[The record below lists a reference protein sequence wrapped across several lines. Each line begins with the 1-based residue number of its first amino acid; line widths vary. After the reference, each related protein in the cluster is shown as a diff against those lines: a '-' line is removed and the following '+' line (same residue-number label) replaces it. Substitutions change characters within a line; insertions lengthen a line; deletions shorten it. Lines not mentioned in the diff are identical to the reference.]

1 MKKGIG
7 CLTSLLLLAVLV
19 SCAANLPM
27 RILEIAEI
35 IGLAKQERRAEPDS
49 AFADVL
55 LVNGAH
61 ALPEG
66 YIPGELVN
74 LYAQRRFFQLAAS
87 DIYLERT
94 AFEAANRM
102 FEQAERDGMN
112 GFIITSGYRSAEKQA
127 EVYAA
132 QQDGTASKPG
142 YSEHQTGL
150 AFDVTARRDGG
161 GFEETPQFAWLTEHC
176 WDYGFI
182 LRYPSGGEART
193 GIPYEPWHYRFVGA
207 DIARIIRGNGWT
219 LEEYCEAAA
228 RN

>member
-7 CLTSLLLLAVLV
+7 CITSLLMLIVLV
-19 SCAANLPM
+19 SCAANLPVK
-27 RILEIAEI
+27 ILELAEI
-35 IGLAKQERRAEPDS
+35 IAPARRASCAEPS
-49 AFADVL
+49 TL
-55 LVNGAH
+55 LVNSAH

-66 YIPGELVN
+66 YVPGELVD

-87 DIYLERT
+87 DIYMERT

-112 GFIITSGYRSAEKQA
+112 GFILTSGYRSAEKQA
-127 EVYAA
+127 EVYAQ

-150 AFDVTARRDGG
+150 AFDVTARRDSG
-161 GFEETPQFAWLTEHC
+161 GFEETPQFAWLMEHC

-182 LRYPSGGEART
+182 LRYPSGKEDLT
-193 GIPYEPWHYRFVGA
+193 GIPYEPWHYRYVGVEA
-207 DIARIIRGNGWT
+207 AQTIRRNKWT
-219 LEEYCEAAA
+219 LEEYCAAA
-228 RN
+228 SGR